1 MEKAF
6 QYKDVVKTFP
16 DFKLGPIDLEL
27 EQGTVLGLVGPNGAG
42 KTTMMQCLTGLLR
55 ADSGEMRVFGRP
67 NDLNKPEWKL
77 DIGYVGDVQVFWE
90 RWTAVRNLRFM
101 SQFYPDWS
109 DRKVAELAE
118 RFQLPLNKRA
128 KDLSTGNRVKLSLI
142 MALAHSPRLLLLD
155 EPTAGMDPVVRAEVL
170 DVMFEILETGER
182 AILYAT
188 HILPDISRLVD
199 ELAFIDNG
207 QIWLRTP
214 KEELSDRWRKVTFR
228 LANNNV
234 AVDAAISHRREGAD
248 HQVISYNFPATLK
261 QLKELG
267 AENVQEI
274 HIGIEEIAVQILKG
288 GRNVEISQG

>member
-27 EQGTVLGLVGPNGAG
+27 EQGTVLGLVGSNGAG
-42 KTTMMQCLTGLLR
+42 KTTMMQCLVGLLR
-55 ADSGEMRVFGRP
+55 ADSGEMRVFGKP
-67 NDLNKPEWKL
+67 NNLNKPEWKL

-90 RWTAVRNLRFM
+90 RWTAARNLRFM

-109 DRKVAELAE
+109 DRKAAELAE
-118 RFQLPLNKRA
+118 RFRLPLNKRA

-170 DVMFEILETGER
+170 DVLFEILETGER

-188 HILPDISRLVD
+188 HILPDISRLAD

-228 LANNNV
+228 LANDNV
-234 AVDAAISHRREGAD
+234 VVDAAISHRREGAD
-248 HQVISYNFPATLK
+248 HQIVTYNFPATLK
-261 QLKELG
+261 QLIELG